1 MRPYL
6 FKLMDRIMTLLH
18 ELILEPFLDKSSQH
32 KNVFH
37 LYASATTCEHSME
50 RSIEYSIELT
60 CVVRFRMLAHL
71 I

>member
-1 MRPYL
+1 
-6 FKLMDRIMTLLH
+6 MDYAGDPIYY
-18 ELILEPFLDKSSQH
+18 ESVALILEAFLDKSCQI
-32 KNVFH
+32 KDVFH
-37 LYASATTCEHSME
+37 PYASATTCEDSME